1 MLYMIINQTR
11 SGLKPEEL
19 EQLGQ
24 LATHFYE
31 NMPEGIVLQGD
42 WAALDYSRTFALI
55 EAESLELLEEIQAP
69 FRDYVEMTVT
79 PVAAV
84 TGWGKS

>member
-1 MLYMIINQTR
+1 MLYIIINQTR
-11 SGLKPEEL
+11 SGLGPEEL
-19 EQLGQ
+19 GRLGQ
-24 LATHFYE
+24 IASHFYE
-31 NMPEGIVLQGD
+31 NVPEGIVLHGD

-79 PVAAV
+79 PVSAV
-84 TGWGKS
+84 TGWGNP